1 MRGGRDVNRE
11 EATLIILAGGS
22 SRRMGRPKHLL
33 PTPYGRLIDHLA
45 RRVGGRFVETLVVG
59 RDLGLS
65 AGELRFVA
73 DTRSEQSPL
82 VGIHGGL
89 TAAETDL
96 SFVLACDL
104 PFAKLDLI
112 DHLLS
117 LAADV
122 DIAVPVV
129 RGYLEPLFAAY
140 RRTALGAITE
150 TLDRGI
156 LKVTACYDWLL
167 VREVPE
173 SEIAL
178 HDPDLASFVNL
189 NVPEQLHL
197 LSQL

>member
-1 MRGGRDVNRE
+1 MNRE
-11 EATLIILAGGS
+11 EATLLILAGGA

-33 PTPYGRLIDHLA
+33 PTPYGRLIEHLVQ
-45 RRVGGRFVETLVVG
+45 RFGGAFEEILVVG
-59 RDLGLS
+59 RNLDLS
-65 AGELRFVA
+65 ANGLRVVEDA
-73 DTRSEQSPL
+73 RPEQSPL

-89 TAAETDL
+89 TAAATDL

-104 PFAKLDLI
+104 PFAVPELVHHVLCA
-112 DHLLS
+112 S
-117 LAADV
+117 SDV

-140 RRTALGAITE
+140 RRSALESITE

-156 LKVTACYDWLL
+156 LKVTASYERLH

-173 SEIAL
+173 AEIRR

-189 NVPEQLHL
+189 NVPEQIHL
-197 LSQL
+197 LSRL